1 MSGLKIENAVQPGL
15 MKTGQ
20 LKPADSIGFGKAMKA
35 AIDNANRLDRDADVS
50 VLKMLE
56 GKEEVHKTMIA
67 LQKADISMKMLLS
80 VRNKVL
86 EAYRDIMH
94 MQF

>member
-1 MSGLKIENAVQPGL
+1 MSELKIENAGQPGL
-15 MKTGQ
+15 IRTGQ
-20 LKPADSIGFGKAMKA
+20 SRPADSTGFGKAMKA
-35 AIDNANRLDRDADVS
+35 AIDNVNSLDRDADIS

-56 GKEEVHKTMIA
+56 GKEEIHKTMIA
-67 LQKADISMKMLLS
+67 LQKADVSMRMLLS
-80 VRNKVL
+80 VRNKVI